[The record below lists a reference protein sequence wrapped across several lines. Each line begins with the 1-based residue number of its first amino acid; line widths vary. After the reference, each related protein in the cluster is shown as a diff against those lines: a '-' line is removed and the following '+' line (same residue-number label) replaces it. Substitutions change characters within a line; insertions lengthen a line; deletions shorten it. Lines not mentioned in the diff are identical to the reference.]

1 MAIQSAIARQN
12 RRGFWLYQLL
22 CHATQISSLPRRR
35 PLFADSSLT
44 PGSAVKAPRQLDW
57 TSCSDQLANSVI
69 PCRNLVRSKKALLK
83 EQIFSRAELR
93 SGECSHCKC
102 FSLASLWW
110 IAFFSES
117 NSAPCALP
125 FSSSQG
131 PMRKKKQGRVEQP
144 VFS

>member
-22 CHATQISSLPRRR
+22 CHRNSDFFSSARK
-35 PLFADSSLT
+35 PLFADSLLT
-44 PGSAVKAPRQLDW
+44 PGSAVNAPRQLDW

-83 EQIFSRAELR
+83 EQIFSRV
-93 SGECSHCKC
+93 ECSHCKC
-102 FSLASLWW
+102 FSLASLCSW

-131 PMRKKKQGRVEQP
+131 PVRKKKQGRVEQLMI
-144 VFS
+144 S